1 MARTTANLKGLI
13 PLDPTPCFTLTVRSG
28 PAQGTTI
35 RLSQRRTTIG
45 RSVSADLTI
54 DEAHLSRYHV
64 EIELLPG
71 ARGLVV
77 RDLHSKNG
85 TFVRNCR
92 IMEALIDGP
101 CTIEI
106 GEGTLLEIAR
116 PPDRATASSWL
127 APEGPAIPVPVG

>member
-1 MARTTANLKGLI
+1 MERTTANLKGQM
-13 PLDPTPCFTLTVRSG
+13 PLDTTPCYTLTVRSG

-35 RLSQRRTTIG
+35 RLSQRCTTIG

-92 IMEALIDGP
+92 IVEALIDGP

-116 PPDRATASSWL
+116 PRDRSTASTWL
-127 APEGPAIPVPVG
+127 VPPGPAVPASLG